1 MPGPANRPFFQ
12 VPRVAHLPLIHR
24 KNSNFF
30 EPDKIVILHKLI
42 FYRLI
47 RGAFV
52 TLPRRK
58 GPVPGP
64 QPGPPVRLGFP
75 VWPPQWPR
83 PYSPPPGFLWRAPAA
98 PASATGPTRRLS
110 CKLRPCKL
118 PWQAADPS
126 PNART
131 HPRFSLIRVIER
143 PFLLPLPLAG
153 EGWGG
158 GPCSKSVPWHCPL
171 PDPPPQAGEGTKT
184 ESTGRNRLSADE
196 PNCRTCSR
204 IDHKLQF
211 GNVGSQDH
219 RGR

>member
-1 MPGPANRPFFQ
+1 MAPAPDQPLPPLIKIDINKRTRKHITQEMTDCILQIASERQPDLWLAFSEEHRHKVLLAGTVQ

-75 VWPPQWPR
+75 VWPPQ
-83 PYSPPPGFLWRAPAA
+83 
-98 PASATGPTRRLS
+98 
-110 CKLRPCKL
+110 
-118 PWQAADPS
+118 
-126 PNART
+126 
-131 HPRFSLIRVIER
+131 
-143 PFLLPLPLAG
+143 
-153 EGWGG
+153 
-158 GPCSKSVPWHCPL
+158 
-171 PDPPPQAGEGTKT
+171 
-184 ESTGRNRLSADE
+184 
-196 PNCRTCSR
+196 
-204 IDHKLQF
+204 
-211 GNVGSQDH
+211 
-219 RGR
+219 